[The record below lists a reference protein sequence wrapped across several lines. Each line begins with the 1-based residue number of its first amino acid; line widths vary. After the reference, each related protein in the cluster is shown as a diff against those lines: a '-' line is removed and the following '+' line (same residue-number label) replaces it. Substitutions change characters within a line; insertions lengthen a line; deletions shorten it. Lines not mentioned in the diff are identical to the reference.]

1 MAEFVS
7 PCCGAEYTDYE
18 HPGSTCCGA
27 KLSEEGMC
35 YKCRDHADSE
45 EGHTCEQCEEFF
57 EEPEVDYEYKERMQ
71 ESITEAQED
80 ERRDLGE

>member
-1 MAEFVS
+1 MAELVS

-18 HPGSTCCGA
+18 YSGSTCCGA
-27 KLSEEGMC
+27 KLSEEGLC

-45 EGHTCEQCEEFF
+45 EGYTCSNCEEFF
-57 EEPEVDYEYKERMQ
+57 EEPEVIYEYNARRK
-71 ESITEAQED
+71 ESIIEARED